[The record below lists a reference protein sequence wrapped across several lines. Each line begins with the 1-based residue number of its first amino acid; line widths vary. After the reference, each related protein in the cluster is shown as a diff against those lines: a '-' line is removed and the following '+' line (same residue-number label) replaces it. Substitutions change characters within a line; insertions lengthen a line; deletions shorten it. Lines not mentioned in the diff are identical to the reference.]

1 MEEHLNTKIKD
12 IASSSDVTGVIIVD
26 RYGLTIESYGSL
38 SSTRSGIISS
48 IMKNVA
54 QIS

>member
-1 MEEHLNTKIKD
+1 MEEHLNSKLKD
-12 IASSSDVTGVIIVD
+12 IAGASSDVTGVIIVD
-26 RYGLTIESYGSL
+26 RYGLPIESYGSL

-54 QIS
+54 